1 MGHTKFNISDQCV
14 AALKNGDEA
23 AFKKIFKI
31 CYAPLCNFA
40 ARYVKS
46 SRDCEDIVQEVFV
59 TVWQKREDIK
69 LNRSFRSYLYQCVR
83 NKALDKLK
91 HDEVVRRYNPLL
103 ARIHN
108 ERKENEKSELKD
120 HRFYKETQEA
130 IDKLPERA
138 RKVYKLHRKD
148 GFTYKE
154 IAFILDISPK
164 TVESQMSRALKKL
177 RDWLSEYLS
186 HNQRQAK

>member
-1 MGHTKFNISDQCV
+1 MGKDNFDISDQCI
-14 AALKNGDEA
+14 AALKDGDES
-23 AFKKIFKI
+23 AFEKVFKV
-31 CYAPLCNFA
+31 CYTPLCNFA

-46 SRDCEDIVQEVFV
+46 PVDCEDIVQDVLI
-59 TVWQKREDIK
+59 TIWKKRECID

-83 NKALDKLK
+83 NKALDKIK
-91 HDEVVRRYNPLL
+91 HDEVVRRYKPLL
-103 ARIHN
+103 ARIRN
-108 ERKENEKSELKD
+108 DRKENVKVELKD
-120 HRFYKETQEA
+120 HEFYKETQQA
-130 IDKLPERA
+130 IEKLPERA

-177 RDWLSEYLS
+177 RDWLSEYLP
-186 HNQRQAK
+186 HNQKQAK